1 MEKNLSYAFGHSNH
15 SVNMTHTTSPAR
27 STRICP
33 HVPIEVCI
41 ISTEQS
47 RLERYEMTDSNNR
60 SRKSRPDG
68 ATIERARVHID
79 SKGRLSVDVAELA
92 ASKTF
97 RTELGAMVE
106 LAKTHPPKTAT
117 S

>member
-1 MEKNLSYAFGHSNH
+1 MYNFNRE
-15 SVNMTHTTSPAR
+15 
-27 STRICP
+27 
-33 HVPIEVCI
+33 
-41 ISTEQS
+41 S
-47 RLERYEMTDSNNR
+47 RHERYEMTDSDDR
-60 SRKSRPDG
+60 SRTSRPDK
-68 ATIERARVHID
+68 AISEKARVHID